1 MFLLVTKKVSG
12 ALSINVVGSK
22 LNFMI
27 GAFHY
32 KGARTNMR
40 SRVGAGEEDGP
51 REEVEPPGEY
61 FQD

>member
-1 MFLLVTKKVSG
+1 MFLIVAKKVSG
-12 ALSINVVGSK
+12 ALSINVVGRK

-32 KGARTNMR
+32 KGARANMR

-51 REEVEPPGEY
+51 RAKVEPPGEY